1 MSTLYIRLPSTATI
15 ANGTRAADL
24 HCLFALADGGTVQR
38 EGASLLA
45 NLAGAIAQAQQVVLI
60 LAASDVTL
68 LRVKAPPLSNAR
80 LKAAL
85 PGLVEDQLI
94 ADPIDSVV
102 VGGNLHEGLR
112 TVAVVQRAWLE
123 EVVRAVVDAGARR
136 ITAVPAQLCL
146 PLLDDAITASI
157 VDQETDIDLAM
168 RFSAEE
174 GIGLPVMPE
183 QPATLGAD
191 VISAVQTFAGAR
203 SVRLYVPLS
212 LESRFRSLDS
222 TQIDVVLDTWAVWI
236 AGASATTLN
245 MMSGLGAS
253 AGPAVNWRAWRW
265 PVLLGAAL
273 VLINVIALN
282 SDWWKMRAE
291 ADALRATM
299 TKIYRAA
306 YPKETVVVD
315 PIAQMRQKIAAAKR
329 DSGASAPDDFA
340 ALAGRFGD
348 AWNSM
353 PSASPIAGLDYR
365 DRMLNVKLKEPA
377 TALVEPMTK
386 ALAARG
392 LTLKEIAPDNWQVG
406 SAR

>member
-15 ANGTRAADL
+15 VNGTRAAEL
-24 HCLFALADGGTVQR
+24 RCLFALADGGAVQR

-45 NLAGAIAQAQQVVLI
+45 NLAGAIAQAPQVVLI
-60 LAASDVTL
+60 IAASDVTL
-68 LRVKAPPLSNAR
+68 LRVKTPPLSNAR

-85 PGLVEDQLI
+85 PSLVEDQLI

-123 EVVRAVVDAGARR
+123 EVVRAVVDLGARR

-146 PLLDDAITASI
+146 PLLENAVTASI
-157 VDQETDIDLAM
+157 IDQDNDIDLVM

-183 QPATLGAD
+183 QPATLAAD
-191 VISAVQTFAGAR
+191 VIAAVQTFAGEKP
-203 SVRLYVPLS
+203 VRLYVPAT
-212 LESRFRSLDS
+212 LETRFRSLDS
-222 TQIDVVLDTWAVWI
+222 TQIEAVPDSWAVWI

-245 MMSGLGAS
+245 LMSGLGAS
-253 AGPAVNWRAWRW
+253 AGPSVNWRAWRW
-265 PVLLGAAL
+265 PALLGTAL
-273 VLINVIALN
+273 VLVNVVALN
-282 SDWWKMRAE
+282 SDWWQMRTE
-291 ADALRATM
+291 ANALRATM

-315 PIAQMRQKIAAAKR
+315 PIAQMRQKITAAKR

-365 DRMLNVKLKEPA
+365 DRMLNVKLKEPG

-392 LTLKEIAPDNWQVG
+392 LTLKEIAPDTWQIG
-406 SAR
+406 SAG